1 MGRRTT
7 LLVIACV
14 LALAAALL
22 SAVGLWART
31 AAEAELAARG
41 DGILKLYVSN
51 LAGRLSRFEAL
62 PQLLAQ
68 MPELRGALVR
78 PDDPEALAAANEH
91 LAMEAEFT
99 GALDIYVMDR
109 NGLTIAAS
117 NWRTEYSFVGRN
129 FAFRPYFQQAMAGR
143 TGRYFALGNTS
154 LQRGYYFAGPVTMGD
169 EIAGVVVVKMDPAE
183 IETVWED
190 LEDRIV
196 VTDPHGVIF
205 ISSDPAWLYH
215 ALRPLGAAERE
226 AIADS
231 LRYPGIRVTELPL
244 VERPSDQP
252 DATLLTL
259 RERDSRRGGTSS
271 SGESATGLPFF
282 SLPEGTRRFLHQ
294 SAHMASAGW
303 TVHILSD
310 LRPLDQQVVKQV
322 SLVAA
327 LLALVIAIAAWVRLR
342 LQSYRASMEA
352 ERRTAA
358 ILAAKEEAVRRA
370 NDQLEQ
376 RVRLRT
382 AELEQAH
389 RRLTDEM
396 EERERVQADLRQTQD
411 NLVHAGRLAA
421 IGQLAAGVTH
431 ELNQPLT
438 AMRAYADNA
447 RILLARNRLG
457 EVEQNLARIG
467 DLIDRLADISGRL
480 KRFATRTR
488 PESGPVRLDDVLR
501 TSIELVQVG
510 TRLPDLEILNAAAG
524 TDLLVL
530 GERVR
535 LEQVFINLLRNAVE
549 ALADQPRRRITIDLF
564 ADETWVAVA
573 VTDTGP
579 GLSAEGLAHLAV
591 PFFSSKRPGEGI
603 GLGLSI
609 SNGIV
614 HDFGG
619 SLTAENRHDG
629 GAVFTVRLRRA
640 TGAAAPGPSLA
651 PAETAAADHH
661 A

>member
-1 MGRRTT
+1 MGRRAS
-7 LLVIACV
+7 LVVIACV
-14 LALAAALL
+14 VALAAALL
-22 SAVGLWART
+22 SIVGLWART

-78 PDDPEALAAANEH
+78 PHDPEALAAANEH
-91 LAMEAEFT
+91 LVMEAEFT

-109 NGLTIAAS
+109 DGLTIAAS

-129 FAFRPYFQQAMAGR
+129 FAFRPYFQEAMAGR

-169 EIAGVVVVKMDPAE
+169 EVAGAVVVKMDPAE

-190 LEDRIV
+190 VEDRIV

-215 ALRPLGAAERE
+215 ALRPLGAVERE
-226 AIADS
+226 AIAES

-244 VERPSDQP
+244 AERPSDQP
-252 DATLLTL
+252 DATIVTL
-259 RERDSRRGGTSS
+259 REQRRGIAGD
-271 SGESATGLPFF
+271 GGGLPFF

-294 SAHMASAGW
+294 SAHMPAAGW

-310 LRPLDQQVVKQV
+310 LRPLGQQVVKQV

-327 LLALVIAIAAWVRLR
+327 LLALIIAIAAWVKLR

-352 ERRTAA
+352 ERRTAS

-389 RRLTDEM
+389 HRLTDEM

-447 RILLARNRLG
+447 RILLARDRL
-457 EVEQNLARIG
+457 EDVEQNLARIG

-510 TRLPDLEILNAAAG
+510 TRLPDLDILNAAAG
-524 TDLLVL
+524 TDVQVL

-549 ALADQPRRRITIDLF
+549 ALADQPVRRITIDLF
-564 ADETWVAVA
+564 ADREWVAVA
-573 VTDTGP
+573 VADTGP

-619 SLTAENRHDG
+619 ALTAENRHSG

-640 TGAAAPGPSLA
+640 LPSSSAPTPPP
-651 PAETAAADHH
+651 PAETAASHH